1 VDPMPELEMLTPETL
16 SAIADPMG
24 YAMAMFQEMANLRR
38 QLNTA
43 QALAEQERRQ
53 LLGRLAGADNS
64 NHVLL
69 DQLRDQGAYLRR
81 VIAARDL
88 VLEQLVELVKAWASS
103 ASLGDAAAR
112 CELWERKLGE
122 VAALVGIVA
131 PMAVEERST

>member
-1 VDPMPELEMLTPETL
+1 VNSMPELEMLTPETL

-24 YAMAMFQEMANLRR
+24 YAQAMFTEMAALRR
-38 QLNTA
+38 RLNA
-43 QALAEQERRQ
+43 AVALAEAERRA
-53 LLGRLAGADNS
+53 LLGRLSGAESANL
-64 NHVLL
+64 VLI

-103 ASLGDAAAR
+103 ASLGEAAAR